1 MTPEQMLIATCLAY
15 PDAVTLTRGR
25 ADAEDF
31 IDPRYQ
37 HLYTAILTEYAE
49 AGTVNPITVHQ
60 RATTAGLRGVELV
73 DLYRWQEAISSAAV
87 APTLADQV
95 RDGALRYRLG
105 LMVGQMHQRISDTT
119 APVADSVSD
128 MLAALTQIRDGAT
141 GGTTL
146 AAKTLREIL
155 ATEDEPEDWVIP
167 GLFERGDRLILT
179 GYEGLGK
186 ALALDTPIPTPN
198 GWTTMG
204 DLTVGQFVFD
214 ADGKPT
220 RVLAATDVM
229 LDRECFRV
237 TFSDGSSIIADG
249 DHLWET
255 YDVKARESQAR
266 ARKRGDTLKPRGTDQ
281 SHKRATPAVRT
292 TREIRDTLRVRG
304 NLANHSIPTTA
315 PVEYPAKEQPI
326 HPYLLGAW
334 LGDGYSAG
342 ARIVIGD
349 QDAEWMVG
357 HLESLGYPT
366 TRETASPITYGI
378 PGIKGY
384 LRALGVLGNK
394 HIPADYLQGSV
405 EQRVALLQGLMD
417 TDGTIGKEVRGASIC
432 EFCVVNERLARD
444 VHELLLGLGVK
455 VTFRE
460 APATLNGRVVG
471 TRYRLAFQTDL
482 PVFAMPR
489 KAARLTPLRTARARH
504 RYITSVEPVESVP
517 VRCITVDNP
526 RALYLAGREF
536 IPTHNTTWLRQIGI
550 CAAAGL
556 NPVTLDPLDRQI
568 RVLFVDVENSERQWR
583 RETRGIAVVAERGGL
598 GSPRDYVHVH
608 TGARMDLRKDRD
620 LGLVHRLVDQY
631 QPEILV
637 IGPLYRLTPNGIN
650 NDEEAAPLIAALDT
664 LRDRGLVLAMEA
676 HAPKGSMGE
685 RNLAPRGSAAL
696 MGWPEFGFGLAP
708 QDKDEAGRIQTAEVV
723 RWRGDRD
730 RGRQWPKMLWAGGP
744 FPWTADEVS
753 NSTRQ
758 ALYAR

>member
-60 RATTAGLRGVELV
+60 RATTAGLRGVDLV

-105 LMVGQMHQRISDTT
+105 LMVGQMHQRISDTGT
-119 APVADSVSD
+119 PVADSVSE

-155 ATEDEPEDWVIP
+155 ETEDEPEDWVIP

-186 ALALDTPIPTPN
+186 
-198 GWTTMG
+198 
-204 DLTVGQFVFD
+204 
-214 ADGKPT
+214 
-220 RVLAATDVM
+220 
-229 LDRECFRV
+229 
-237 TFSDGSSIIADG
+237 
-249 DHLWET
+249 
-255 YDVKARESQAR
+255 
-266 ARKRGDTLKPRGTDQ
+266 
-281 SHKRATPAVRT
+281 
-292 TREIRDTLRVRG
+292 
-304 NLANHSIPTTA
+304 
-315 PVEYPAKEQPI
+315 
-326 HPYLLGAW
+326 
-334 LGDGYSAG
+334 
-342 ARIVIGD
+342 
-349 QDAEWMVG
+349 
-357 HLESLGYPT
+357 
-366 TRETASPITYGI
+366 
-378 PGIKGY
+378 
-384 LRALGVLGNK
+384 
-394 HIPADYLQGSV
+394 
-405 EQRVALLQGLMD
+405 
-417 TDGTIGKEVRGASIC
+417 
-432 EFCVVNERLARD
+432 
-444 VHELLLGLGVK
+444 
-455 VTFRE
+455 
-460 APATLNGRVVG
+460 
-471 TRYRLAFQTDL
+471 
-482 PVFAMPR
+482 
-489 KAARLTPLRTARARH
+489 
-504 RYITSVEPVESVP
+504 
-517 VRCITVDNP
+517 
-526 RALYLAGREF
+526 
-536 IPTHNTTWLRQIGI
+536 TTWLRQIGI

-708 QDKDEAGRIQTAEVV
+708 QDKDENDKIQTAEVV

>member
-37 HLYTAILTEYAE
+37 TLYQAILAEYAE
-49 AGTVNPITVHQ
+49 TGTVNPITVHR
-60 RATTAGLRGVELV
+60 RATTSGLRGVDLV
-73 DLYRWQEAISSAAV
+73 DLYRWQEAISSATV

-105 LMVGQMHQRISDTT
+105 LMVGQMHQRISDTS
-119 APVADSVSD
+119 APVADSVSE

-167 GLFERGDRLILT
+167 DLFERGDRLILT

-186 ALALDTPIPTPN
+186 
-198 GWTTMG
+198 
-204 DLTVGQFVFD
+204 
-214 ADGKPT
+214 
-220 RVLAATDVM
+220 
-229 LDRECFRV
+229 
-237 TFSDGSSIIADG
+237 
-249 DHLWET
+249 
-255 YDVKARESQAR
+255 
-266 ARKRGDTLKPRGTDQ
+266 
-281 SHKRATPAVRT
+281 
-292 TREIRDTLRVRG
+292 
-304 NLANHSIPTTA
+304 
-315 PVEYPAKEQPI
+315 
-326 HPYLLGAW
+326 
-334 LGDGYSAG
+334 
-342 ARIVIGD
+342 
-349 QDAEWMVG
+349 
-357 HLESLGYPT
+357 
-366 TRETASPITYGI
+366 
-378 PGIKGY
+378 
-384 LRALGVLGNK
+384 
-394 HIPADYLQGSV
+394 
-405 EQRVALLQGLMD
+405 
-417 TDGTIGKEVRGASIC
+417 
-432 EFCVVNERLARD
+432 
-444 VHELLLGLGVK
+444 
-455 VTFRE
+455 
-460 APATLNGRVVG
+460 
-471 TRYRLAFQTDL
+471 
-482 PVFAMPR
+482 
-489 KAARLTPLRTARARH
+489 
-504 RYITSVEPVESVP
+504 
-517 VRCITVDNP
+517 
-526 RALYLAGREF
+526 
-536 IPTHNTTWLRQIGI
+536 TTWLRQIGI

-556 NPVTLDPLDRQI
+556 NPVTLEPLDRQI

-583 RETRGIAVVAERGGL
+583 RETRGIALVAERGGI

-620 LGLVHRLVDQY
+620 LGLVHRLVDQH

-708 QDKDEAGRIQTAEVV
+708 QDKDETGRIQTAEVV

-730 RGRQWPKMLWAGGP
+730 RRRQWPKTLWAGGP
-744 FPWTADEVS
+744 LPWTAEEVS

>member
-1 MTPEQMLIATCLAY
+1 
-15 PDAVTLTRGR
+15 
-25 ADAEDF
+25 
-31 IDPRYQ
+31 
-37 HLYTAILTEYAE
+37 
-49 AGTVNPITVHQ
+49 VNPITVHQ
-60 RATTAGLRGVELV
+60 RATTAGLRGVDLV

-105 LMVGQMHQRISDTT
+105 LMVGQMHQRISDTGT
-119 APVADSVSD
+119 PVADSVSE

-155 ATEDEPEDWVIP
+155 ETEDEPEDWVIP

-186 ALALDTPIPTPN
+186 
-198 GWTTMG
+198 
-204 DLTVGQFVFD
+204 
-214 ADGKPT
+214 
-220 RVLAATDVM
+220 
-229 LDRECFRV
+229 
-237 TFSDGSSIIADG
+237 
-249 DHLWET
+249 
-255 YDVKARESQAR
+255 
-266 ARKRGDTLKPRGTDQ
+266 
-281 SHKRATPAVRT
+281 
-292 TREIRDTLRVRG
+292 
-304 NLANHSIPTTA
+304 
-315 PVEYPAKEQPI
+315 
-326 HPYLLGAW
+326 
-334 LGDGYSAG
+334 
-342 ARIVIGD
+342 
-349 QDAEWMVG
+349 
-357 HLESLGYPT
+357 
-366 TRETASPITYGI
+366 
-378 PGIKGY
+378 
-384 LRALGVLGNK
+384 
-394 HIPADYLQGSV
+394 
-405 EQRVALLQGLMD
+405 
-417 TDGTIGKEVRGASIC
+417 
-432 EFCVVNERLARD
+432 
-444 VHELLLGLGVK
+444 
-455 VTFRE
+455 
-460 APATLNGRVVG
+460 
-471 TRYRLAFQTDL
+471 
-482 PVFAMPR
+482 
-489 KAARLTPLRTARARH
+489 
-504 RYITSVEPVESVP
+504 
-517 VRCITVDNP
+517 
-526 RALYLAGREF
+526 
-536 IPTHNTTWLRQIGI
+536 TTWLRQIGI

-556 NPVTLDPLDRQI
+556 NPVTLDQLDRQI

-708 QDKDEAGRIQTAEVV
+708 KDQDETGRIQTAEVV

-730 RGRQWPKMLWAGGP
+730 RGRRWPKMLWAGGP

>member
-37 HLYTAILTEYAE
+37 HLYTAILAEYAE

-60 RATTAGLRGVELV
+60 RATTAGLRGVDLV

-105 LMVGQMHQRISDTT
+105 LMVGQMHQRISDTST
-119 APVADSVSD
+119 PVADSVSD

-146 AAKTLREIL
+146 AAKTLGEIL

-186 ALALDTPIPTPN
+186 
-198 GWTTMG
+198 
-204 DLTVGQFVFD
+204 
-214 ADGKPT
+214 
-220 RVLAATDVM
+220 
-229 LDRECFRV
+229 
-237 TFSDGSSIIADG
+237 
-249 DHLWET
+249 
-255 YDVKARESQAR
+255 
-266 ARKRGDTLKPRGTDQ
+266 
-281 SHKRATPAVRT
+281 
-292 TREIRDTLRVRG
+292 
-304 NLANHSIPTTA
+304 
-315 PVEYPAKEQPI
+315 
-326 HPYLLGAW
+326 
-334 LGDGYSAG
+334 
-342 ARIVIGD
+342 
-349 QDAEWMVG
+349 
-357 HLESLGYPT
+357 
-366 TRETASPITYGI
+366 
-378 PGIKGY
+378 
-384 LRALGVLGNK
+384 
-394 HIPADYLQGSV
+394 
-405 EQRVALLQGLMD
+405 
-417 TDGTIGKEVRGASIC
+417 
-432 EFCVVNERLARD
+432 
-444 VHELLLGLGVK
+444 
-455 VTFRE
+455 
-460 APATLNGRVVG
+460 
-471 TRYRLAFQTDL
+471 
-482 PVFAMPR
+482 
-489 KAARLTPLRTARARH
+489 
-504 RYITSVEPVESVP
+504 
-517 VRCITVDNP
+517 
-526 RALYLAGREF
+526 
-536 IPTHNTTWLRQIGI
+536 TTWLRQIGI

-583 RETRGIAVVAERGGL
+583 RETRGIAVAAERGGL

-708 QDKDEAGRIQTAEVV
+708 KDQDETGRIQTAEVV

-730 RGRQWPKMLWAGGP
+730 RGRRWPKMLWAGGP

-753 NSTRQ
+753 DATRQ
-758 ALYAR
+758 SLYAA

>member
-37 HLYTAILTEYAE
+37 HIYTAILTEYAE

-60 RATTAGLRGVELV
+60 RATTAGLRGVDLV

-105 LMVGQMHQRISDTT
+105 LMVGQMHQRISDTS

-155 ATEDEPEDWVIP
+155 ETEDEPEDWVIP

-186 ALALDTPIPTPN
+186 
-198 GWTTMG
+198 
-204 DLTVGQFVFD
+204 
-214 ADGKPT
+214 
-220 RVLAATDVM
+220 
-229 LDRECFRV
+229 
-237 TFSDGSSIIADG
+237 
-249 DHLWET
+249 
-255 YDVKARESQAR
+255 
-266 ARKRGDTLKPRGTDQ
+266 
-281 SHKRATPAVRT
+281 
-292 TREIRDTLRVRG
+292 
-304 NLANHSIPTTA
+304 
-315 PVEYPAKEQPI
+315 
-326 HPYLLGAW
+326 
-334 LGDGYSAG
+334 
-342 ARIVIGD
+342 
-349 QDAEWMVG
+349 
-357 HLESLGYPT
+357 
-366 TRETASPITYGI
+366 
-378 PGIKGY
+378 
-384 LRALGVLGNK
+384 
-394 HIPADYLQGSV
+394 
-405 EQRVALLQGLMD
+405 
-417 TDGTIGKEVRGASIC
+417 
-432 EFCVVNERLARD
+432 
-444 VHELLLGLGVK
+444 
-455 VTFRE
+455 
-460 APATLNGRVVG
+460 
-471 TRYRLAFQTDL
+471 
-482 PVFAMPR
+482 
-489 KAARLTPLRTARARH
+489 
-504 RYITSVEPVESVP
+504 
-517 VRCITVDNP
+517 
-526 RALYLAGREF
+526 
-536 IPTHNTTWLRQIGI
+536 TTWLRQIGI

-556 NPVTLDPLDRQI
+556 NPVTLDQLDRQI

-664 LRDRGLVLAMEA
+664 LHDRGLVLAMEA

-708 QDKDEAGRIQTAEVV
+708 KDKDENDKIQTAEVV

>member
-60 RATTAGLRGVELV
+60 RATTAGLRGVDLV

-105 LMVGQMHQRISDTT
+105 LMVGQMHQRISDTS
-119 APVADSVSD
+119 APVADSVSE

-155 ATEDEPEDWVIP
+155 ETEDEPEDWVIP

-179 GYEGLGK
+179 GWEGLGK
-186 ALALDTPIPTPN
+186 
-198 GWTTMG
+198 
-204 DLTVGQFVFD
+204 
-214 ADGKPT
+214 
-220 RVLAATDVM
+220 
-229 LDRECFRV
+229 
-237 TFSDGSSIIADG
+237 
-249 DHLWET
+249 
-255 YDVKARESQAR
+255 
-266 ARKRGDTLKPRGTDQ
+266 
-281 SHKRATPAVRT
+281 
-292 TREIRDTLRVRG
+292 
-304 NLANHSIPTTA
+304 
-315 PVEYPAKEQPI
+315 
-326 HPYLLGAW
+326 
-334 LGDGYSAG
+334 
-342 ARIVIGD
+342 
-349 QDAEWMVG
+349 
-357 HLESLGYPT
+357 
-366 TRETASPITYGI
+366 
-378 PGIKGY
+378 
-384 LRALGVLGNK
+384 
-394 HIPADYLQGSV
+394 
-405 EQRVALLQGLMD
+405 
-417 TDGTIGKEVRGASIC
+417 
-432 EFCVVNERLARD
+432 
-444 VHELLLGLGVK
+444 
-455 VTFRE
+455 
-460 APATLNGRVVG
+460 
-471 TRYRLAFQTDL
+471 
-482 PVFAMPR
+482 
-489 KAARLTPLRTARARH
+489 
-504 RYITSVEPVESVP
+504 
-517 VRCITVDNP
+517 
-526 RALYLAGREF
+526 
-536 IPTHNTTWLRQIGI
+536 TTWLRQIGI

-556 NPVTLDPLDRQI
+556 NPVTLDQLDRQI

-583 RETRGIAVVAERGGL
+583 RETRGIAVVAERGGI

-708 QDKDEAGRIQTAEVV
+708 QDKDETGRIQTAEVV

>member
-25 ADAEDF
+25 AEAEDF

-37 HLYTAILTEYAE
+37 HLYTAILAEYAE

-60 RATTAGLRGVELV
+60 RATTAGLRGVDLV

-105 LMVGQMHQRISDTT
+105 LMVGQMHQRISDTST
-119 APVADSVSD
+119 PVADSVSE

-146 AAKTLREIL
+146 TAKTLGEIL

-186 ALALDTPIPTPN
+186 
-198 GWTTMG
+198 
-204 DLTVGQFVFD
+204 
-214 ADGKPT
+214 
-220 RVLAATDVM
+220 
-229 LDRECFRV
+229 
-237 TFSDGSSIIADG
+237 
-249 DHLWET
+249 
-255 YDVKARESQAR
+255 
-266 ARKRGDTLKPRGTDQ
+266 
-281 SHKRATPAVRT
+281 
-292 TREIRDTLRVRG
+292 
-304 NLANHSIPTTA
+304 
-315 PVEYPAKEQPI
+315 
-326 HPYLLGAW
+326 
-334 LGDGYSAG
+334 
-342 ARIVIGD
+342 
-349 QDAEWMVG
+349 
-357 HLESLGYPT
+357 
-366 TRETASPITYGI
+366 
-378 PGIKGY
+378 
-384 LRALGVLGNK
+384 
-394 HIPADYLQGSV
+394 
-405 EQRVALLQGLMD
+405 
-417 TDGTIGKEVRGASIC
+417 
-432 EFCVVNERLARD
+432 
-444 VHELLLGLGVK
+444 
-455 VTFRE
+455 
-460 APATLNGRVVG
+460 
-471 TRYRLAFQTDL
+471 
-482 PVFAMPR
+482 
-489 KAARLTPLRTARARH
+489 
-504 RYITSVEPVESVP
+504 TS
-517 VRCITVDNP
+517 
-526 RALYLAGREF
+526 
-536 IPTHNTTWLRQIGI
+536 WLRQIGI

-556 NPVTLDPLDRQI
+556 NPVTLEPLDRQI

-583 RETRGIAVVAERGGL
+583 RETRRMAVTAERGGL

-708 QDKDEAGRIQTAEVV
+708 QDKDETGRIQTAEVV

-730 RGRQWPKMLWAGGP
+730 RGRQWPKLLWAGGP

>member
-49 AGTVNPITVHQ
+49 AGTVTPITVHQ
-60 RATTAGLRGVELV
+60 RATTAGLRGVDLV

-105 LMVGQMHQRISDTT
+105 LMVGQMHQRISDTS
-119 APVADSVSD
+119 APVADSVSE

-155 ATEDEPEDWVIP
+155 ETEDEPEDWVIP

-186 ALALDTPIPTPN
+186 
-198 GWTTMG
+198 
-204 DLTVGQFVFD
+204 
-214 ADGKPT
+214 
-220 RVLAATDVM
+220 
-229 LDRECFRV
+229 
-237 TFSDGSSIIADG
+237 
-249 DHLWET
+249 
-255 YDVKARESQAR
+255 
-266 ARKRGDTLKPRGTDQ
+266 
-281 SHKRATPAVRT
+281 
-292 TREIRDTLRVRG
+292 
-304 NLANHSIPTTA
+304 
-315 PVEYPAKEQPI
+315 
-326 HPYLLGAW
+326 
-334 LGDGYSAG
+334 
-342 ARIVIGD
+342 
-349 QDAEWMVG
+349 
-357 HLESLGYPT
+357 
-366 TRETASPITYGI
+366 
-378 PGIKGY
+378 
-384 LRALGVLGNK
+384 
-394 HIPADYLQGSV
+394 
-405 EQRVALLQGLMD
+405 
-417 TDGTIGKEVRGASIC
+417 
-432 EFCVVNERLARD
+432 
-444 VHELLLGLGVK
+444 
-455 VTFRE
+455 
-460 APATLNGRVVG
+460 
-471 TRYRLAFQTDL
+471 
-482 PVFAMPR
+482 
-489 KAARLTPLRTARARH
+489 
-504 RYITSVEPVESVP
+504 
-517 VRCITVDNP
+517 
-526 RALYLAGREF
+526 
-536 IPTHNTTWLRQIGI
+536 TTWLRQIGI

-556 NPVTLDPLDRQI
+556 NPVTLDQLDRQI

-708 QDKDEAGRIQTAEVV
+708 QDKDENDKIQTAEVV

>member
-60 RATTAGLRGVELV
+60 RATTAGLRGVDLV

-105 LMVGQMHQRISDTT
+105 LMVGQMHQRISDTS
-119 APVADSVSD
+119 APVADSVSE

-146 AAKTLREIL
+146 AAKTLGEIL

-186 ALALDTPIPTPN
+186 
-198 GWTTMG
+198 
-204 DLTVGQFVFD
+204 
-214 ADGKPT
+214 
-220 RVLAATDVM
+220 
-229 LDRECFRV
+229 
-237 TFSDGSSIIADG
+237 
-249 DHLWET
+249 
-255 YDVKARESQAR
+255 
-266 ARKRGDTLKPRGTDQ
+266 
-281 SHKRATPAVRT
+281 
-292 TREIRDTLRVRG
+292 
-304 NLANHSIPTTA
+304 
-315 PVEYPAKEQPI
+315 
-326 HPYLLGAW
+326 
-334 LGDGYSAG
+334 
-342 ARIVIGD
+342 
-349 QDAEWMVG
+349 
-357 HLESLGYPT
+357 
-366 TRETASPITYGI
+366 
-378 PGIKGY
+378 
-384 LRALGVLGNK
+384 
-394 HIPADYLQGSV
+394 
-405 EQRVALLQGLMD
+405 
-417 TDGTIGKEVRGASIC
+417 
-432 EFCVVNERLARD
+432 
-444 VHELLLGLGVK
+444 
-455 VTFRE
+455 
-460 APATLNGRVVG
+460 
-471 TRYRLAFQTDL
+471 
-482 PVFAMPR
+482 
-489 KAARLTPLRTARARH
+489 
-504 RYITSVEPVESVP
+504 TS
-517 VRCITVDNP
+517 
-526 RALYLAGREF
+526 
-536 IPTHNTTWLRQIGI
+536 WLRQIGI

-556 NPVTLDPLDRQI
+556 NPVTLDQLDRQI

-583 RETRGIAVVAERGGL
+583 RETRRMAITAERGGL

-650 NDEEAAPLIAALDT
+650 NDEGAAPLIAALDT

-708 QDKDEAGRIQTAEVV
+708 QDKDENDKIQTAEVV

>member
-60 RATTAGLRGVELV
+60 RATTAGLRGVDLV

-105 LMVGQMHQRISDTT
+105 LMVGQMHQRISDTST
-119 APVADSVSD
+119 PVADSVSE

-155 ATEDEPEDWVIP
+155 ETEDEPEDWVIP

-186 ALALDTPIPTPN
+186 
-198 GWTTMG
+198 
-204 DLTVGQFVFD
+204 
-214 ADGKPT
+214 
-220 RVLAATDVM
+220 
-229 LDRECFRV
+229 
-237 TFSDGSSIIADG
+237 
-249 DHLWET
+249 
-255 YDVKARESQAR
+255 
-266 ARKRGDTLKPRGTDQ
+266 
-281 SHKRATPAVRT
+281 
-292 TREIRDTLRVRG
+292 
-304 NLANHSIPTTA
+304 
-315 PVEYPAKEQPI
+315 
-326 HPYLLGAW
+326 
-334 LGDGYSAG
+334 
-342 ARIVIGD
+342 
-349 QDAEWMVG
+349 
-357 HLESLGYPT
+357 
-366 TRETASPITYGI
+366 
-378 PGIKGY
+378 
-384 LRALGVLGNK
+384 
-394 HIPADYLQGSV
+394 
-405 EQRVALLQGLMD
+405 
-417 TDGTIGKEVRGASIC
+417 
-432 EFCVVNERLARD
+432 
-444 VHELLLGLGVK
+444 
-455 VTFRE
+455 
-460 APATLNGRVVG
+460 
-471 TRYRLAFQTDL
+471 
-482 PVFAMPR
+482 
-489 KAARLTPLRTARARH
+489 
-504 RYITSVEPVESVP
+504 
-517 VRCITVDNP
+517 
-526 RALYLAGREF
+526 
-536 IPTHNTTWLRQIGI
+536 TTWLRQIGI

-556 NPVTLDPLDRQI
+556 NPVTLDQLDRQI

-708 QDKDEAGRIQTAEVV
+708 QDKDENDKIQTAEVV

>member
-25 ADAEDF
+25 ADADDF

-60 RATTAGLRGVELV
+60 RATTAGLRGVDLV

-105 LMVGQMHQRISDTT
+105 LMVGQMHQRISDTS

-155 ATEDEPEDWVIP
+155 STEDEPEDWVIP

-186 ALALDTPIPTPN
+186 
-198 GWTTMG
+198 
-204 DLTVGQFVFD
+204 
-214 ADGKPT
+214 
-220 RVLAATDVM
+220 
-229 LDRECFRV
+229 
-237 TFSDGSSIIADG
+237 
-249 DHLWET
+249 
-255 YDVKARESQAR
+255 
-266 ARKRGDTLKPRGTDQ
+266 
-281 SHKRATPAVRT
+281 
-292 TREIRDTLRVRG
+292 
-304 NLANHSIPTTA
+304 
-315 PVEYPAKEQPI
+315 
-326 HPYLLGAW
+326 
-334 LGDGYSAG
+334 
-342 ARIVIGD
+342 
-349 QDAEWMVG
+349 
-357 HLESLGYPT
+357 
-366 TRETASPITYGI
+366 
-378 PGIKGY
+378 
-384 LRALGVLGNK
+384 
-394 HIPADYLQGSV
+394 
-405 EQRVALLQGLMD
+405 
-417 TDGTIGKEVRGASIC
+417 
-432 EFCVVNERLARD
+432 
-444 VHELLLGLGVK
+444 
-455 VTFRE
+455 
-460 APATLNGRVVG
+460 
-471 TRYRLAFQTDL
+471 
-482 PVFAMPR
+482 
-489 KAARLTPLRTARARH
+489 
-504 RYITSVEPVESVP
+504 
-517 VRCITVDNP
+517 
-526 RALYLAGREF
+526 
-536 IPTHNTTWLRQIGI
+536 TTWLRQIGI

-568 RVLFVDVENSERQWR
+568 RTLFVDVENSERQWR
-583 RETRGIAVVAERGGL
+583 RETRGIAVVAERGGI

-708 QDKDEAGRIQTAEVV
+708 DLKGEDGKVQTAEVV

-730 RGRQWPKMLWAGGP
+730 RGRRWPKTLWAGGP

-753 NSTRQ
+753 DATRQ
-758 ALYAR
+758 ALYAA

>member
-60 RATTAGLRGVELV
+60 RATTAGLRGVDLV

-105 LMVGQMHQRISDTT
+105 LMVGQMHQRISDTS
-119 APVADSVSD
+119 APVADSVSE

-155 ATEDEPEDWVIP
+155 ETEDEPEDWVIP

-186 ALALDTPIPTPN
+186 
-198 GWTTMG
+198 
-204 DLTVGQFVFD
+204 
-214 ADGKPT
+214 
-220 RVLAATDVM
+220 
-229 LDRECFRV
+229 
-237 TFSDGSSIIADG
+237 
-249 DHLWET
+249 
-255 YDVKARESQAR
+255 
-266 ARKRGDTLKPRGTDQ
+266 
-281 SHKRATPAVRT
+281 
-292 TREIRDTLRVRG
+292 
-304 NLANHSIPTTA
+304 
-315 PVEYPAKEQPI
+315 
-326 HPYLLGAW
+326 
-334 LGDGYSAG
+334 
-342 ARIVIGD
+342 
-349 QDAEWMVG
+349 
-357 HLESLGYPT
+357 
-366 TRETASPITYGI
+366 
-378 PGIKGY
+378 
-384 LRALGVLGNK
+384 
-394 HIPADYLQGSV
+394 
-405 EQRVALLQGLMD
+405 
-417 TDGTIGKEVRGASIC
+417 
-432 EFCVVNERLARD
+432 
-444 VHELLLGLGVK
+444 
-455 VTFRE
+455 
-460 APATLNGRVVG
+460 
-471 TRYRLAFQTDL
+471 
-482 PVFAMPR
+482 
-489 KAARLTPLRTARARH
+489 
-504 RYITSVEPVESVP
+504 
-517 VRCITVDNP
+517 
-526 RALYLAGREF
+526 
-536 IPTHNTTWLRQIGI
+536 TTWLRQIGI

-556 NPVTLDPLDRQI
+556 NPVTLDQLDRQI

-708 QDKDEAGRIQTAEVV
+708 QDKDENDKIQTAEVV

>member
-25 ADAEDF
+25 AEAEDF

-60 RATTAGLRGVELV
+60 RATTAGLRGVDLV

-105 LMVGQMHQRISDTT
+105 LMVGQMHQRISDTS
-119 APVADSVSD
+119 APVADSVSE

-155 ATEDEPEDWVIP
+155 ETEDEPEDWVIP

-186 ALALDTPIPTPN
+186 
-198 GWTTMG
+198 
-204 DLTVGQFVFD
+204 
-214 ADGKPT
+214 
-220 RVLAATDVM
+220 
-229 LDRECFRV
+229 
-237 TFSDGSSIIADG
+237 
-249 DHLWET
+249 
-255 YDVKARESQAR
+255 
-266 ARKRGDTLKPRGTDQ
+266 
-281 SHKRATPAVRT
+281 
-292 TREIRDTLRVRG
+292 
-304 NLANHSIPTTA
+304 
-315 PVEYPAKEQPI
+315 
-326 HPYLLGAW
+326 
-334 LGDGYSAG
+334 
-342 ARIVIGD
+342 
-349 QDAEWMVG
+349 
-357 HLESLGYPT
+357 
-366 TRETASPITYGI
+366 
-378 PGIKGY
+378 
-384 LRALGVLGNK
+384 
-394 HIPADYLQGSV
+394 
-405 EQRVALLQGLMD
+405 
-417 TDGTIGKEVRGASIC
+417 
-432 EFCVVNERLARD
+432 
-444 VHELLLGLGVK
+444 
-455 VTFRE
+455 
-460 APATLNGRVVG
+460 
-471 TRYRLAFQTDL
+471 
-482 PVFAMPR
+482 
-489 KAARLTPLRTARARH
+489 
-504 RYITSVEPVESVP
+504 
-517 VRCITVDNP
+517 
-526 RALYLAGREF
+526 
-536 IPTHNTTWLRQIGI
+536 TTWLRQIGI
-550 CAAAGL
+550 CAADGL
-556 NPVTLDPLDRQI
+556 NPVTLDQLDRQI

-708 QDKDEAGRIQTAEVV
+708 QDKDETGRIQTAEVV

>member
-1 MTPEQMLIATCLAY
+1 MNPEQMLIATCLAY
-15 PDAVTLTRGR
+15 PDAVTLARGR
-25 ADAEDF
+25 AEVEDF

-37 HLYTAILTEYAE
+37 HLYGAVLAEYSE

-60 RATTAGLRGVELV
+60 RATAAGLRGVELT

-95 RDGALRYRLG
+95 KDGALRYRLG

-119 APVADSVSD
+119 TPVADSVSD

-141 GGTTL
+141 GGATL

-155 ATEDEPEDWVIP
+155 DQQDEPEDWVIP

-186 ALALDTPIPTPN
+186 
-198 GWTTMG
+198 
-204 DLTVGQFVFD
+204 
-214 ADGKPT
+214 
-220 RVLAATDVM
+220 
-229 LDRECFRV
+229 
-237 TFSDGSSIIADG
+237 
-249 DHLWET
+249 
-255 YDVKARESQAR
+255 
-266 ARKRGDTLKPRGTDQ
+266 
-281 SHKRATPAVRT
+281 
-292 TREIRDTLRVRG
+292 
-304 NLANHSIPTTA
+304 
-315 PVEYPAKEQPI
+315 
-326 HPYLLGAW
+326 
-334 LGDGYSAG
+334 
-342 ARIVIGD
+342 
-349 QDAEWMVG
+349 
-357 HLESLGYPT
+357 
-366 TRETASPITYGI
+366 
-378 PGIKGY
+378 
-384 LRALGVLGNK
+384 
-394 HIPADYLQGSV
+394 
-405 EQRVALLQGLMD
+405 
-417 TDGTIGKEVRGASIC
+417 
-432 EFCVVNERLARD
+432 
-444 VHELLLGLGVK
+444 
-455 VTFRE
+455 
-460 APATLNGRVVG
+460 
-471 TRYRLAFQTDL
+471 
-482 PVFAMPR
+482 
-489 KAARLTPLRTARARH
+489 
-504 RYITSVEPVESVP
+504 
-517 VRCITVDNP
+517 
-526 RALYLAGREF
+526 
-536 IPTHNTTWLRQIGI
+536 TTWLRQIGI

-556 NPVTLDPLDRQI
+556 NPVTLAPLDRQI

-583 RETRGIAVVAERGGL
+583 RETRGIAVSAERGGL

-620 LGLVHRLVDQY
+620 LGLVHRLVDQH

-708 QDKDEAGRIQTAEVV
+708 KDKDENDKVQTAEVV

-730 RGRQWPKMLWAGGP
+730 RGRQWPKVLWAGGP

-758 ALYAR
+758 ALYAA

>member
-25 ADAEDF
+25 VEAEDF

-60 RATTAGLRGVELV
+60 RATTAGLRGVDLV

-105 LMVGQMHQRISDTT
+105 LMVGQMHQRISDTGT
-119 APVADSVSD
+119 PVADSVSE

-155 ATEDEPEDWVIP
+155 ETEDEPEDWVIP

-186 ALALDTPIPTPN
+186 
-198 GWTTMG
+198 
-204 DLTVGQFVFD
+204 
-214 ADGKPT
+214 
-220 RVLAATDVM
+220 
-229 LDRECFRV
+229 
-237 TFSDGSSIIADG
+237 
-249 DHLWET
+249 
-255 YDVKARESQAR
+255 
-266 ARKRGDTLKPRGTDQ
+266 
-281 SHKRATPAVRT
+281 
-292 TREIRDTLRVRG
+292 
-304 NLANHSIPTTA
+304 
-315 PVEYPAKEQPI
+315 
-326 HPYLLGAW
+326 
-334 LGDGYSAG
+334 
-342 ARIVIGD
+342 
-349 QDAEWMVG
+349 
-357 HLESLGYPT
+357 
-366 TRETASPITYGI
+366 
-378 PGIKGY
+378 
-384 LRALGVLGNK
+384 
-394 HIPADYLQGSV
+394 
-405 EQRVALLQGLMD
+405 
-417 TDGTIGKEVRGASIC
+417 
-432 EFCVVNERLARD
+432 
-444 VHELLLGLGVK
+444 
-455 VTFRE
+455 
-460 APATLNGRVVG
+460 
-471 TRYRLAFQTDL
+471 
-482 PVFAMPR
+482 
-489 KAARLTPLRTARARH
+489 
-504 RYITSVEPVESVP
+504 
-517 VRCITVDNP
+517 
-526 RALYLAGREF
+526 
-536 IPTHNTTWLRQIGI
+536 TTWLRQIGI

-620 LGLVHRLVDQY
+620 LGLVHRLVDEH

-708 QDKDEAGRIQTAEVV
+708 QDKDETGRIQTAEVV

>member
-25 ADAEDF
+25 AEAEDF

-60 RATTAGLRGVELV
+60 RATTAGLRGVDLV

-119 APVADSVSD
+119 APVADSVSE

-155 ATEDEPEDWVIP
+155 ETEDEPEDWVIP

-186 ALALDTPIPTPN
+186 
-198 GWTTMG
+198 
-204 DLTVGQFVFD
+204 
-214 ADGKPT
+214 
-220 RVLAATDVM
+220 
-229 LDRECFRV
+229 
-237 TFSDGSSIIADG
+237 
-249 DHLWET
+249 
-255 YDVKARESQAR
+255 
-266 ARKRGDTLKPRGTDQ
+266 
-281 SHKRATPAVRT
+281 
-292 TREIRDTLRVRG
+292 
-304 NLANHSIPTTA
+304 
-315 PVEYPAKEQPI
+315 
-326 HPYLLGAW
+326 
-334 LGDGYSAG
+334 
-342 ARIVIGD
+342 
-349 QDAEWMVG
+349 
-357 HLESLGYPT
+357 
-366 TRETASPITYGI
+366 
-378 PGIKGY
+378 
-384 LRALGVLGNK
+384 
-394 HIPADYLQGSV
+394 
-405 EQRVALLQGLMD
+405 
-417 TDGTIGKEVRGASIC
+417 
-432 EFCVVNERLARD
+432 
-444 VHELLLGLGVK
+444 
-455 VTFRE
+455 
-460 APATLNGRVVG
+460 
-471 TRYRLAFQTDL
+471 
-482 PVFAMPR
+482 
-489 KAARLTPLRTARARH
+489 
-504 RYITSVEPVESVP
+504 
-517 VRCITVDNP
+517 
-526 RALYLAGREF
+526 
-536 IPTHNTTWLRQIGI
+536 TTWLRQIGI

-556 NPVTLDPLDRQI
+556 NPVTLDQLDRQI

-708 QDKDEAGRIQTAEVV
+708 QDKDETGRIQTAEVV

>member
-25 ADAEDF
+25 AEAEDF

-60 RATTAGLRGVELV
+60 RATTAGLRGVDLV

-105 LMVGQMHQRISDTT
+105 LMVGQMHQRISDTST
-119 APVADSVSD
+119 PVADSVSD

-146 AAKTLREIL
+146 AAKTLGEIL

-186 ALALDTPIPTPN
+186 
-198 GWTTMG
+198 
-204 DLTVGQFVFD
+204 
-214 ADGKPT
+214 
-220 RVLAATDVM
+220 
-229 LDRECFRV
+229 
-237 TFSDGSSIIADG
+237 
-249 DHLWET
+249 
-255 YDVKARESQAR
+255 
-266 ARKRGDTLKPRGTDQ
+266 
-281 SHKRATPAVRT
+281 
-292 TREIRDTLRVRG
+292 
-304 NLANHSIPTTA
+304 
-315 PVEYPAKEQPI
+315 
-326 HPYLLGAW
+326 
-334 LGDGYSAG
+334 
-342 ARIVIGD
+342 
-349 QDAEWMVG
+349 
-357 HLESLGYPT
+357 
-366 TRETASPITYGI
+366 
-378 PGIKGY
+378 
-384 LRALGVLGNK
+384 
-394 HIPADYLQGSV
+394 
-405 EQRVALLQGLMD
+405 
-417 TDGTIGKEVRGASIC
+417 
-432 EFCVVNERLARD
+432 
-444 VHELLLGLGVK
+444 
-455 VTFRE
+455 
-460 APATLNGRVVG
+460 
-471 TRYRLAFQTDL
+471 
-482 PVFAMPR
+482 
-489 KAARLTPLRTARARH
+489 
-504 RYITSVEPVESVP
+504 
-517 VRCITVDNP
+517 
-526 RALYLAGREF
+526 
-536 IPTHNTTWLRQIGI
+536 TTWLRQIGI

-583 RETRGIAVVAERGGL
+583 RETRGIAVAAERGGL

-708 QDKDEAGRIQTAEVV
+708 KDQDETGRIQTAEVV

-730 RGRQWPKMLWAGGP
+730 RGRRWPKMLWAGGP

-753 NSTRQ
+753 DATRQ
-758 ALYAR
+758 SLYAA

>member
-60 RATTAGLRGVELV
+60 RATTAGLRGVDLV

-105 LMVGQMHQRISDTT
+105 LMVGQMHQRISDTS

-155 ATEDEPEDWVIP
+155 ETEDEPEDWVIP

-186 ALALDTPIPTPN
+186 
-198 GWTTMG
+198 
-204 DLTVGQFVFD
+204 
-214 ADGKPT
+214 
-220 RVLAATDVM
+220 
-229 LDRECFRV
+229 
-237 TFSDGSSIIADG
+237 
-249 DHLWET
+249 
-255 YDVKARESQAR
+255 
-266 ARKRGDTLKPRGTDQ
+266 
-281 SHKRATPAVRT
+281 
-292 TREIRDTLRVRG
+292 
-304 NLANHSIPTTA
+304 
-315 PVEYPAKEQPI
+315 
-326 HPYLLGAW
+326 
-334 LGDGYSAG
+334 
-342 ARIVIGD
+342 
-349 QDAEWMVG
+349 
-357 HLESLGYPT
+357 
-366 TRETASPITYGI
+366 
-378 PGIKGY
+378 
-384 LRALGVLGNK
+384 
-394 HIPADYLQGSV
+394 
-405 EQRVALLQGLMD
+405 
-417 TDGTIGKEVRGASIC
+417 
-432 EFCVVNERLARD
+432 
-444 VHELLLGLGVK
+444 
-455 VTFRE
+455 
-460 APATLNGRVVG
+460 
-471 TRYRLAFQTDL
+471 
-482 PVFAMPR
+482 
-489 KAARLTPLRTARARH
+489 
-504 RYITSVEPVESVP
+504 
-517 VRCITVDNP
+517 
-526 RALYLAGREF
+526 
-536 IPTHNTTWLRQIGI
+536 TTWLRQIGI

-556 NPVTLDPLDRQI
+556 NPVTLDQLDRQI

-583 RETRGIAVVAERGGL
+583 RETRGIAVVAERGGI

-708 QDKDEAGRIQTAEVV
+708 QDKDENDKIQTAEVV

>member
-60 RATTAGLRGVELV
+60 RATTAGLRGVDLV

-105 LMVGQMHQRISDTT
+105 LMVGQMHQRISDTGT
-119 APVADSVSD
+119 PVADSVSE

-141 GGTTL
+141 GGATL

-155 ATEDEPEDWVIP
+155 ETEDEPEDWVIP

-186 ALALDTPIPTPN
+186 
-198 GWTTMG
+198 
-204 DLTVGQFVFD
+204 
-214 ADGKPT
+214 
-220 RVLAATDVM
+220 
-229 LDRECFRV
+229 
-237 TFSDGSSIIADG
+237 
-249 DHLWET
+249 
-255 YDVKARESQAR
+255 
-266 ARKRGDTLKPRGTDQ
+266 
-281 SHKRATPAVRT
+281 
-292 TREIRDTLRVRG
+292 
-304 NLANHSIPTTA
+304 
-315 PVEYPAKEQPI
+315 
-326 HPYLLGAW
+326 
-334 LGDGYSAG
+334 
-342 ARIVIGD
+342 
-349 QDAEWMVG
+349 
-357 HLESLGYPT
+357 
-366 TRETASPITYGI
+366 
-378 PGIKGY
+378 
-384 LRALGVLGNK
+384 
-394 HIPADYLQGSV
+394 
-405 EQRVALLQGLMD
+405 
-417 TDGTIGKEVRGASIC
+417 
-432 EFCVVNERLARD
+432 
-444 VHELLLGLGVK
+444 
-455 VTFRE
+455 
-460 APATLNGRVVG
+460 
-471 TRYRLAFQTDL
+471 
-482 PVFAMPR
+482 
-489 KAARLTPLRTARARH
+489 
-504 RYITSVEPVESVP
+504 
-517 VRCITVDNP
+517 
-526 RALYLAGREF
+526 
-536 IPTHNTTWLRQIGI
+536 TTWLRQIGI

-556 NPVTLDPLDRQI
+556 NPVTLDQLDRQI
-568 RVLFVDVENSERQWR
+568 RLLFVDVENSERQWR

-708 QDKDEAGRIQTAEVV
+708 QDKDETGRIQTAEVV

>member
-25 ADAEDF
+25 VGAEDF
-31 IDPRYQ
+31 IDLRYQ

-60 RATTAGLRGVELV
+60 RATTAGLRGVDLV

-105 LMVGQMHQRISDTT
+105 LMVGQMHQRISDTS

-146 AAKTLREIL
+146 AAKTLGEIL
-155 ATEDEPEDWVIP
+155 ATEDEPEDWVIS

-186 ALALDTPIPTPN
+186 
-198 GWTTMG
+198 
-204 DLTVGQFVFD
+204 
-214 ADGKPT
+214 
-220 RVLAATDVM
+220 
-229 LDRECFRV
+229 
-237 TFSDGSSIIADG
+237 
-249 DHLWET
+249 
-255 YDVKARESQAR
+255 
-266 ARKRGDTLKPRGTDQ
+266 
-281 SHKRATPAVRT
+281 
-292 TREIRDTLRVRG
+292 
-304 NLANHSIPTTA
+304 
-315 PVEYPAKEQPI
+315 
-326 HPYLLGAW
+326 
-334 LGDGYSAG
+334 
-342 ARIVIGD
+342 
-349 QDAEWMVG
+349 
-357 HLESLGYPT
+357 
-366 TRETASPITYGI
+366 
-378 PGIKGY
+378 
-384 LRALGVLGNK
+384 
-394 HIPADYLQGSV
+394 
-405 EQRVALLQGLMD
+405 
-417 TDGTIGKEVRGASIC
+417 
-432 EFCVVNERLARD
+432 
-444 VHELLLGLGVK
+444 
-455 VTFRE
+455 
-460 APATLNGRVVG
+460 
-471 TRYRLAFQTDL
+471 
-482 PVFAMPR
+482 
-489 KAARLTPLRTARARH
+489 
-504 RYITSVEPVESVP
+504 
-517 VRCITVDNP
+517 
-526 RALYLAGREF
+526 
-536 IPTHNTTWLRQIGI
+536 TTWLRQIGI

-708 QDKDEAGRIQTAEVV
+708 QDKDETGRIQTAEVV

-730 RGRQWPKMLWAGGP
+730 RRRQWPKMLWAGGP

>member
-60 RATTAGLRGVELV
+60 RATTAGLRGVDLV

-105 LMVGQMHQRISDTT
+105 LMVGQMHQRISDTS
-119 APVADSVSD
+119 APVADSVSE

-155 ATEDEPEDWVIP
+155 ETEDEPEDWVIP

-186 ALALDTPIPTPN
+186 
-198 GWTTMG
+198 
-204 DLTVGQFVFD
+204 
-214 ADGKPT
+214 
-220 RVLAATDVM
+220 
-229 LDRECFRV
+229 
-237 TFSDGSSIIADG
+237 
-249 DHLWET
+249 
-255 YDVKARESQAR
+255 
-266 ARKRGDTLKPRGTDQ
+266 
-281 SHKRATPAVRT
+281 
-292 TREIRDTLRVRG
+292 
-304 NLANHSIPTTA
+304 
-315 PVEYPAKEQPI
+315 
-326 HPYLLGAW
+326 
-334 LGDGYSAG
+334 
-342 ARIVIGD
+342 
-349 QDAEWMVG
+349 
-357 HLESLGYPT
+357 
-366 TRETASPITYGI
+366 
-378 PGIKGY
+378 
-384 LRALGVLGNK
+384 
-394 HIPADYLQGSV
+394 
-405 EQRVALLQGLMD
+405 
-417 TDGTIGKEVRGASIC
+417 
-432 EFCVVNERLARD
+432 
-444 VHELLLGLGVK
+444 
-455 VTFRE
+455 
-460 APATLNGRVVG
+460 
-471 TRYRLAFQTDL
+471 
-482 PVFAMPR
+482 
-489 KAARLTPLRTARARH
+489 
-504 RYITSVEPVESVP
+504 
-517 VRCITVDNP
+517 
-526 RALYLAGREF
+526 
-536 IPTHNTTWLRQIGI
+536 TTWLRQIGI

-556 NPVTLDPLDRQI
+556 NPVTLDQLDRQI

-664 LRDRGLVLAMEA
+664 LHDRGLVLAMEA

-708 QDKDEAGRIQTAEVV
+708 QDKDETGRIQTAEVV

>member
-31 IDPRYQ
+31 VDPRYQ

-60 RATTAGLRGVELV
+60 RATTAGLRGVDLV

-105 LMVGQMHQRISDTT
+105 LMVGQMHQRISDTS
-119 APVADSVSD
+119 APVADSVSE

-146 AAKTLREIL
+146 AAKTLGEIL

-186 ALALDTPIPTPN
+186 
-198 GWTTMG
+198 
-204 DLTVGQFVFD
+204 
-214 ADGKPT
+214 
-220 RVLAATDVM
+220 
-229 LDRECFRV
+229 
-237 TFSDGSSIIADG
+237 
-249 DHLWET
+249 
-255 YDVKARESQAR
+255 
-266 ARKRGDTLKPRGTDQ
+266 
-281 SHKRATPAVRT
+281 
-292 TREIRDTLRVRG
+292 
-304 NLANHSIPTTA
+304 
-315 PVEYPAKEQPI
+315 
-326 HPYLLGAW
+326 
-334 LGDGYSAG
+334 
-342 ARIVIGD
+342 
-349 QDAEWMVG
+349 
-357 HLESLGYPT
+357 
-366 TRETASPITYGI
+366 
-378 PGIKGY
+378 
-384 LRALGVLGNK
+384 
-394 HIPADYLQGSV
+394 
-405 EQRVALLQGLMD
+405 
-417 TDGTIGKEVRGASIC
+417 
-432 EFCVVNERLARD
+432 
-444 VHELLLGLGVK
+444 
-455 VTFRE
+455 
-460 APATLNGRVVG
+460 
-471 TRYRLAFQTDL
+471 
-482 PVFAMPR
+482 
-489 KAARLTPLRTARARH
+489 
-504 RYITSVEPVESVP
+504 
-517 VRCITVDNP
+517 
-526 RALYLAGREF
+526 
-536 IPTHNTTWLRQIGI
+536 TTWLRQIGI

-583 RETRGIAVVAERGGL
+583 RETRGIAVSAERGGL
-598 GSPRDYVHVH
+598 SSPRDYVHVH

-676 HAPKGSMGE
+676 HAPKGSQGE

-708 QDKDEAGRIQTAEVV
+708 QDKDETGRIQTAEVV

-753 NSTRQ
+753 NATRQ

>member
-60 RATTAGLRGVELV
+60 RATTAGLRGVDLV

-105 LMVGQMHQRISDTT
+105 LMVGQMHQRISDTS
-119 APVADSVSD
+119 APVADSVSE

-155 ATEDEPEDWVIP
+155 ETEDEPEDWVIP

-186 ALALDTPIPTPN
+186 
-198 GWTTMG
+198 
-204 DLTVGQFVFD
+204 
-214 ADGKPT
+214 
-220 RVLAATDVM
+220 
-229 LDRECFRV
+229 
-237 TFSDGSSIIADG
+237 
-249 DHLWET
+249 
-255 YDVKARESQAR
+255 
-266 ARKRGDTLKPRGTDQ
+266 
-281 SHKRATPAVRT
+281 
-292 TREIRDTLRVRG
+292 
-304 NLANHSIPTTA
+304 
-315 PVEYPAKEQPI
+315 
-326 HPYLLGAW
+326 
-334 LGDGYSAG
+334 
-342 ARIVIGD
+342 
-349 QDAEWMVG
+349 
-357 HLESLGYPT
+357 
-366 TRETASPITYGI
+366 
-378 PGIKGY
+378 
-384 LRALGVLGNK
+384 
-394 HIPADYLQGSV
+394 
-405 EQRVALLQGLMD
+405 
-417 TDGTIGKEVRGASIC
+417 
-432 EFCVVNERLARD
+432 
-444 VHELLLGLGVK
+444 
-455 VTFRE
+455 
-460 APATLNGRVVG
+460 
-471 TRYRLAFQTDL
+471 
-482 PVFAMPR
+482 
-489 KAARLTPLRTARARH
+489 
-504 RYITSVEPVESVP
+504 
-517 VRCITVDNP
+517 
-526 RALYLAGREF
+526 
-536 IPTHNTTWLRQIGI
+536 TTWLRQIGI

-556 NPVTLDPLDRQI
+556 NPVTLDQLDRQI

-708 QDKDEAGRIQTAEVV
+708 QDKDENDKVQTAEVV

>member
-37 HLYTAILTEYAE
+37 ALYQAILTEYAE

-60 RATTAGLRGVELV
+60 RATTAGLRGVDLV

-105 LMVGQMHQRISDTT
+105 LMVGQMHQRISDTS
-119 APVADSVSD
+119 APVADSVSE
-128 MLAALTQIRDGAT
+128 MLAARTQIRDGAT

-155 ATEDEPEDWVIP
+155 ETEDEPEDWVIP

-186 ALALDTPIPTPN
+186 
-198 GWTTMG
+198 
-204 DLTVGQFVFD
+204 
-214 ADGKPT
+214 
-220 RVLAATDVM
+220 
-229 LDRECFRV
+229 
-237 TFSDGSSIIADG
+237 
-249 DHLWET
+249 
-255 YDVKARESQAR
+255 
-266 ARKRGDTLKPRGTDQ
+266 
-281 SHKRATPAVRT
+281 
-292 TREIRDTLRVRG
+292 
-304 NLANHSIPTTA
+304 
-315 PVEYPAKEQPI
+315 
-326 HPYLLGAW
+326 
-334 LGDGYSAG
+334 
-342 ARIVIGD
+342 
-349 QDAEWMVG
+349 
-357 HLESLGYPT
+357 
-366 TRETASPITYGI
+366 
-378 PGIKGY
+378 
-384 LRALGVLGNK
+384 
-394 HIPADYLQGSV
+394 
-405 EQRVALLQGLMD
+405 
-417 TDGTIGKEVRGASIC
+417 
-432 EFCVVNERLARD
+432 
-444 VHELLLGLGVK
+444 
-455 VTFRE
+455 
-460 APATLNGRVVG
+460 
-471 TRYRLAFQTDL
+471 
-482 PVFAMPR
+482 
-489 KAARLTPLRTARARH
+489 
-504 RYITSVEPVESVP
+504 
-517 VRCITVDNP
+517 
-526 RALYLAGREF
+526 
-536 IPTHNTTWLRQIGI
+536 TTWLRQIGI

-556 NPVTLDPLDRQI
+556 NPVTLDQLDRQI

-708 QDKDEAGRIQTAEVV
+708 QDKDETGRIQTAEVV

>member
-37 HLYTAILTEYAE
+37 HIYTAILTEYAE

-60 RATTAGLRGVELV
+60 RATTAGLRGVDLV

-105 LMVGQMHQRISDTT
+105 LMVGQMHQRISDTS

-155 ATEDEPEDWVIP
+155 ETEDEPEDWVIP

-186 ALALDTPIPTPN
+186 
-198 GWTTMG
+198 
-204 DLTVGQFVFD
+204 
-214 ADGKPT
+214 
-220 RVLAATDVM
+220 
-229 LDRECFRV
+229 
-237 TFSDGSSIIADG
+237 
-249 DHLWET
+249 
-255 YDVKARESQAR
+255 
-266 ARKRGDTLKPRGTDQ
+266 
-281 SHKRATPAVRT
+281 
-292 TREIRDTLRVRG
+292 
-304 NLANHSIPTTA
+304 
-315 PVEYPAKEQPI
+315 
-326 HPYLLGAW
+326 
-334 LGDGYSAG
+334 
-342 ARIVIGD
+342 
-349 QDAEWMVG
+349 
-357 HLESLGYPT
+357 
-366 TRETASPITYGI
+366 
-378 PGIKGY
+378 
-384 LRALGVLGNK
+384 
-394 HIPADYLQGSV
+394 
-405 EQRVALLQGLMD
+405 
-417 TDGTIGKEVRGASIC
+417 
-432 EFCVVNERLARD
+432 
-444 VHELLLGLGVK
+444 
-455 VTFRE
+455 
-460 APATLNGRVVG
+460 
-471 TRYRLAFQTDL
+471 
-482 PVFAMPR
+482 
-489 KAARLTPLRTARARH
+489 
-504 RYITSVEPVESVP
+504 
-517 VRCITVDNP
+517 
-526 RALYLAGREF
+526 
-536 IPTHNTTWLRQIGI
+536 TTWLRQIGI

-708 QDKDEAGRIQTAEVV
+708 QDKDENDKIQTAEVV

>member
-60 RATTAGLRGVELV
+60 RATTAGLRGVDLV

-105 LMVGQMHQRISDTT
+105 LMVGQMHQRISDTS
-119 APVADSVSD
+119 APVADSVSE

-155 ATEDEPEDWVIP
+155 ETEDEPEDWVIP

-179 GYEGLGK
+179 GWEGLGK
-186 ALALDTPIPTPN
+186 
-198 GWTTMG
+198 
-204 DLTVGQFVFD
+204 
-214 ADGKPT
+214 
-220 RVLAATDVM
+220 
-229 LDRECFRV
+229 
-237 TFSDGSSIIADG
+237 
-249 DHLWET
+249 
-255 YDVKARESQAR
+255 
-266 ARKRGDTLKPRGTDQ
+266 
-281 SHKRATPAVRT
+281 
-292 TREIRDTLRVRG
+292 
-304 NLANHSIPTTA
+304 
-315 PVEYPAKEQPI
+315 
-326 HPYLLGAW
+326 
-334 LGDGYSAG
+334 
-342 ARIVIGD
+342 
-349 QDAEWMVG
+349 
-357 HLESLGYPT
+357 
-366 TRETASPITYGI
+366 
-378 PGIKGY
+378 
-384 LRALGVLGNK
+384 
-394 HIPADYLQGSV
+394 
-405 EQRVALLQGLMD
+405 
-417 TDGTIGKEVRGASIC
+417 
-432 EFCVVNERLARD
+432 
-444 VHELLLGLGVK
+444 
-455 VTFRE
+455 
-460 APATLNGRVVG
+460 
-471 TRYRLAFQTDL
+471 
-482 PVFAMPR
+482 
-489 KAARLTPLRTARARH
+489 
-504 RYITSVEPVESVP
+504 
-517 VRCITVDNP
+517 
-526 RALYLAGREF
+526 
-536 IPTHNTTWLRQIGI
+536 TTWLRQIGI

-556 NPVTLDPLDRQI
+556 NPVTLEPLDRQI

-583 RETRGIAVVAERGGL
+583 RETRRMAITAERGGI

-708 QDKDEAGRIQTAEVV
+708 KDQDETGRIQTAEVV

-730 RGRQWPKMLWAGGP
+730 RGRRWPKMLWAGGP

>member
-60 RATTAGLRGVELV
+60 RATTAGLRGVDLV

-105 LMVGQMHQRISDTT
+105 LMVGQMHQRISDTS
-119 APVADSVSD
+119 APVADSVSE

-155 ATEDEPEDWVIP
+155 ETEDEPEDWVIP

-186 ALALDTPIPTPN
+186 
-198 GWTTMG
+198 
-204 DLTVGQFVFD
+204 
-214 ADGKPT
+214 
-220 RVLAATDVM
+220 
-229 LDRECFRV
+229 
-237 TFSDGSSIIADG
+237 
-249 DHLWET
+249 
-255 YDVKARESQAR
+255 
-266 ARKRGDTLKPRGTDQ
+266 
-281 SHKRATPAVRT
+281 
-292 TREIRDTLRVRG
+292 
-304 NLANHSIPTTA
+304 
-315 PVEYPAKEQPI
+315 
-326 HPYLLGAW
+326 
-334 LGDGYSAG
+334 
-342 ARIVIGD
+342 
-349 QDAEWMVG
+349 
-357 HLESLGYPT
+357 
-366 TRETASPITYGI
+366 
-378 PGIKGY
+378 
-384 LRALGVLGNK
+384 
-394 HIPADYLQGSV
+394 
-405 EQRVALLQGLMD
+405 
-417 TDGTIGKEVRGASIC
+417 
-432 EFCVVNERLARD
+432 
-444 VHELLLGLGVK
+444 
-455 VTFRE
+455 
-460 APATLNGRVVG
+460 
-471 TRYRLAFQTDL
+471 
-482 PVFAMPR
+482 
-489 KAARLTPLRTARARH
+489 
-504 RYITSVEPVESVP
+504 
-517 VRCITVDNP
+517 
-526 RALYLAGREF
+526 
-536 IPTHNTTWLRQIGI
+536 TTWLRQIGI

-556 NPVTLDPLDRQI
+556 NPVTLDQLDRQI

-708 QDKDEAGRIQTAEVV
+708 QDKDETGKIQTAEVV

>member
-37 HLYTAILTEYAE
+37 HLYAAILAEYAE

-60 RATTAGLRGVELV
+60 RATTAGLRGVDLV

-105 LMVGQMHQRISDTT
+105 LMVGQMHQRISDTS
-119 APVADSVSD
+119 APVADSVSE

-186 ALALDTPIPTPN
+186 
-198 GWTTMG
+198 
-204 DLTVGQFVFD
+204 
-214 ADGKPT
+214 
-220 RVLAATDVM
+220 
-229 LDRECFRV
+229 
-237 TFSDGSSIIADG
+237 
-249 DHLWET
+249 
-255 YDVKARESQAR
+255 
-266 ARKRGDTLKPRGTDQ
+266 
-281 SHKRATPAVRT
+281 
-292 TREIRDTLRVRG
+292 
-304 NLANHSIPTTA
+304 
-315 PVEYPAKEQPI
+315 
-326 HPYLLGAW
+326 
-334 LGDGYSAG
+334 
-342 ARIVIGD
+342 
-349 QDAEWMVG
+349 
-357 HLESLGYPT
+357 
-366 TRETASPITYGI
+366 
-378 PGIKGY
+378 
-384 LRALGVLGNK
+384 
-394 HIPADYLQGSV
+394 
-405 EQRVALLQGLMD
+405 
-417 TDGTIGKEVRGASIC
+417 
-432 EFCVVNERLARD
+432 
-444 VHELLLGLGVK
+444 
-455 VTFRE
+455 
-460 APATLNGRVVG
+460 
-471 TRYRLAFQTDL
+471 
-482 PVFAMPR
+482 
-489 KAARLTPLRTARARH
+489 
-504 RYITSVEPVESVP
+504 
-517 VRCITVDNP
+517 
-526 RALYLAGREF
+526 
-536 IPTHNTTWLRQIGI
+536 TTWLRQIGI

-556 NPVTLDPLDRQI
+556 NPVTLDQLDRQI

-708 QDKDEAGRIQTAEVV
+708 QDKDENDKIQTAEVV

>member
-60 RATTAGLRGVELV
+60 RATTAGLRGVDLV

-105 LMVGQMHQRISDTT
+105 LMVGQMHQRISDTST
-119 APVADSVSD
+119 PVADSVSD

-146 AAKTLREIL
+146 AAKTLGEIL

-186 ALALDTPIPTPN
+186 
-198 GWTTMG
+198 
-204 DLTVGQFVFD
+204 
-214 ADGKPT
+214 
-220 RVLAATDVM
+220 
-229 LDRECFRV
+229 
-237 TFSDGSSIIADG
+237 
-249 DHLWET
+249 
-255 YDVKARESQAR
+255 
-266 ARKRGDTLKPRGTDQ
+266 
-281 SHKRATPAVRT
+281 
-292 TREIRDTLRVRG
+292 
-304 NLANHSIPTTA
+304 
-315 PVEYPAKEQPI
+315 
-326 HPYLLGAW
+326 
-334 LGDGYSAG
+334 
-342 ARIVIGD
+342 
-349 QDAEWMVG
+349 
-357 HLESLGYPT
+357 
-366 TRETASPITYGI
+366 
-378 PGIKGY
+378 
-384 LRALGVLGNK
+384 
-394 HIPADYLQGSV
+394 
-405 EQRVALLQGLMD
+405 
-417 TDGTIGKEVRGASIC
+417 
-432 EFCVVNERLARD
+432 
-444 VHELLLGLGVK
+444 
-455 VTFRE
+455 
-460 APATLNGRVVG
+460 
-471 TRYRLAFQTDL
+471 
-482 PVFAMPR
+482 
-489 KAARLTPLRTARARH
+489 
-504 RYITSVEPVESVP
+504 
-517 VRCITVDNP
+517 
-526 RALYLAGREF
+526 
-536 IPTHNTTWLRQIGI
+536 TTWLRQIGI

-583 RETRGIAVVAERGGL
+583 RETRGIAVAAERGGL

-708 QDKDEAGRIQTAEVV
+708 DLKGEDGKVQTAEVV

-730 RGRQWPKMLWAGGP
+730 RGRRWPKTLWAGGP

-753 NSTRQ
+753 DATRQ
-758 ALYAR
+758 ALYAA

>member
-60 RATTAGLRGVELV
+60 RATTAGLRGVDLV

-105 LMVGQMHQRISDTT
+105 LMVGQMHQRISDTGT
-119 APVADSVSD
+119 PVADSVSE

-155 ATEDEPEDWVIP
+155 ETEDEPEDWVIP

-186 ALALDTPIPTPN
+186 
-198 GWTTMG
+198 
-204 DLTVGQFVFD
+204 
-214 ADGKPT
+214 
-220 RVLAATDVM
+220 
-229 LDRECFRV
+229 
-237 TFSDGSSIIADG
+237 
-249 DHLWET
+249 
-255 YDVKARESQAR
+255 
-266 ARKRGDTLKPRGTDQ
+266 
-281 SHKRATPAVRT
+281 
-292 TREIRDTLRVRG
+292 
-304 NLANHSIPTTA
+304 
-315 PVEYPAKEQPI
+315 
-326 HPYLLGAW
+326 
-334 LGDGYSAG
+334 
-342 ARIVIGD
+342 
-349 QDAEWMVG
+349 
-357 HLESLGYPT
+357 
-366 TRETASPITYGI
+366 
-378 PGIKGY
+378 
-384 LRALGVLGNK
+384 
-394 HIPADYLQGSV
+394 
-405 EQRVALLQGLMD
+405 
-417 TDGTIGKEVRGASIC
+417 
-432 EFCVVNERLARD
+432 
-444 VHELLLGLGVK
+444 
-455 VTFRE
+455 
-460 APATLNGRVVG
+460 
-471 TRYRLAFQTDL
+471 
-482 PVFAMPR
+482 
-489 KAARLTPLRTARARH
+489 
-504 RYITSVEPVESVP
+504 
-517 VRCITVDNP
+517 
-526 RALYLAGREF
+526 
-536 IPTHNTTWLRQIGI
+536 TTWLRQIGI

-556 NPVTLDPLDRQI
+556 NPVTLDQLDRQI

-664 LRDRGLVLAMEA
+664 LHDRGLVLAMEA

-708 QDKDEAGRIQTAEVV
+708 QDKDENDKIQTAEVV

>member
-60 RATTAGLRGVELV
+60 RATTAGLRGVDLV

-105 LMVGQMHQRISDTT
+105 LMVGQMHQRISDTS
-119 APVADSVSD
+119 APVADSVSE

-146 AAKTLREIL
+146 AAKTLGEIL

-186 ALALDTPIPTPN
+186 
-198 GWTTMG
+198 
-204 DLTVGQFVFD
+204 
-214 ADGKPT
+214 
-220 RVLAATDVM
+220 
-229 LDRECFRV
+229 
-237 TFSDGSSIIADG
+237 
-249 DHLWET
+249 
-255 YDVKARESQAR
+255 
-266 ARKRGDTLKPRGTDQ
+266 
-281 SHKRATPAVRT
+281 
-292 TREIRDTLRVRG
+292 
-304 NLANHSIPTTA
+304 
-315 PVEYPAKEQPI
+315 
-326 HPYLLGAW
+326 
-334 LGDGYSAG
+334 
-342 ARIVIGD
+342 
-349 QDAEWMVG
+349 
-357 HLESLGYPT
+357 
-366 TRETASPITYGI
+366 
-378 PGIKGY
+378 
-384 LRALGVLGNK
+384 
-394 HIPADYLQGSV
+394 
-405 EQRVALLQGLMD
+405 
-417 TDGTIGKEVRGASIC
+417 
-432 EFCVVNERLARD
+432 
-444 VHELLLGLGVK
+444 
-455 VTFRE
+455 
-460 APATLNGRVVG
+460 
-471 TRYRLAFQTDL
+471 
-482 PVFAMPR
+482 
-489 KAARLTPLRTARARH
+489 
-504 RYITSVEPVESVP
+504 TS
-517 VRCITVDNP
+517 
-526 RALYLAGREF
+526 
-536 IPTHNTTWLRQIGI
+536 WLRQIGI

-556 NPVTLDPLDRQI
+556 NPVTFDPLDRQI

-583 RETRGIAVVAERGGL
+583 RETRRMAITAERGGL

-708 QDKDEAGRIQTAEVV
+708 KDKDENDKIQTAEVV

>member
-60 RATTAGLRGVELV
+60 RATTAGLRGVDLV

-105 LMVGQMHQRISDTT
+105 LMVGQMHQRISDTS
-119 APVADSVSD
+119 APVADSVSE

-155 ATEDEPEDWVIP
+155 ETEDEPEDWVIP

-186 ALALDTPIPTPN
+186 
-198 GWTTMG
+198 
-204 DLTVGQFVFD
+204 
-214 ADGKPT
+214 
-220 RVLAATDVM
+220 
-229 LDRECFRV
+229 
-237 TFSDGSSIIADG
+237 
-249 DHLWET
+249 
-255 YDVKARESQAR
+255 
-266 ARKRGDTLKPRGTDQ
+266 
-281 SHKRATPAVRT
+281 
-292 TREIRDTLRVRG
+292 
-304 NLANHSIPTTA
+304 
-315 PVEYPAKEQPI
+315 
-326 HPYLLGAW
+326 
-334 LGDGYSAG
+334 
-342 ARIVIGD
+342 
-349 QDAEWMVG
+349 
-357 HLESLGYPT
+357 
-366 TRETASPITYGI
+366 
-378 PGIKGY
+378 
-384 LRALGVLGNK
+384 
-394 HIPADYLQGSV
+394 
-405 EQRVALLQGLMD
+405 
-417 TDGTIGKEVRGASIC
+417 
-432 EFCVVNERLARD
+432 
-444 VHELLLGLGVK
+444 
-455 VTFRE
+455 
-460 APATLNGRVVG
+460 
-471 TRYRLAFQTDL
+471 
-482 PVFAMPR
+482 
-489 KAARLTPLRTARARH
+489 
-504 RYITSVEPVESVP
+504 
-517 VRCITVDNP
+517 
-526 RALYLAGREF
+526 
-536 IPTHNTTWLRQIGI
+536 TTWLRQIGI

-556 NPVTLDPLDRQI
+556 NPVTLDQLDRQI

-583 RETRGIAVVAERGGL
+583 RETRGIALVAERGGL

-708 QDKDEAGRIQTAEVV
+708 QDKDETGKIQTAEVV

>member
-60 RATTAGLRGVELV
+60 RATTAGLRGVDLV

-105 LMVGQMHQRISDTT
+105 LMVGQMHQRISDTGT
-119 APVADSVSD
+119 PVADSVSE

-155 ATEDEPEDWVIP
+155 ETEDEPEDWVIP

-179 GYEGLGK
+179 GWEGLGK
-186 ALALDTPIPTPN
+186 
-198 GWTTMG
+198 
-204 DLTVGQFVFD
+204 
-214 ADGKPT
+214 
-220 RVLAATDVM
+220 
-229 LDRECFRV
+229 
-237 TFSDGSSIIADG
+237 
-249 DHLWET
+249 
-255 YDVKARESQAR
+255 
-266 ARKRGDTLKPRGTDQ
+266 
-281 SHKRATPAVRT
+281 
-292 TREIRDTLRVRG
+292 
-304 NLANHSIPTTA
+304 
-315 PVEYPAKEQPI
+315 
-326 HPYLLGAW
+326 
-334 LGDGYSAG
+334 
-342 ARIVIGD
+342 
-349 QDAEWMVG
+349 
-357 HLESLGYPT
+357 
-366 TRETASPITYGI
+366 
-378 PGIKGY
+378 
-384 LRALGVLGNK
+384 
-394 HIPADYLQGSV
+394 
-405 EQRVALLQGLMD
+405 
-417 TDGTIGKEVRGASIC
+417 
-432 EFCVVNERLARD
+432 
-444 VHELLLGLGVK
+444 
-455 VTFRE
+455 
-460 APATLNGRVVG
+460 
-471 TRYRLAFQTDL
+471 
-482 PVFAMPR
+482 
-489 KAARLTPLRTARARH
+489 
-504 RYITSVEPVESVP
+504 
-517 VRCITVDNP
+517 
-526 RALYLAGREF
+526 
-536 IPTHNTTWLRQIGI
+536 TTWLRQIGI

-583 RETRGIAVVAERGGL
+583 RETRGIAVVAERGGI

-708 QDKDEAGRIQTAEVV
+708 QDKDENDKIQTAEVV